1 MSVRDTDFS
10 LLTTT
15 VVFLL
20 TISPTVLEASDFLPT
35 NIKALYH
42 HPYHS
47 SCPHLNLYPHHPYQ
61 VLLLRYLI
69 RPLLPLTPLLL
80 QLLPHSLALAVPVLR
95 LSVPVLAVSDRLFP
109 PHFALLLQQLRYYC
123 YYCYYLMYCFAQ
135 Y

>member
-20 TISPTVLEASDFLPT
+20 TISPTVLEAGNFLPT

-42 HPYHS
+42 HPYRS

-61 VLLLRYLI
+61 VLLLRYLT

-95 LSVPVLAVSDRLFP
+95 LSVPVLAVPVLAVSARLFP
-109 PHFALLLQQLRYYC
+109 PHFALPYSSC
-123 YYCYYLMYCFAQ
+123 VIIVII
-135 Y
+135 